1 MLTVEANAA
10 QVERRLA
17 DGGLACPDC
26 GEALAPWGWARARA
40 LREGSGSVVVRP
52 RRARCEGCGVSHVLL
67 PVFALLRR
75 ADVVDVIGS
84 ALVLKASG
92 AGARAIAAGLGRAVD
107 TVRGWLRRFSGR
119 AGVVREVFT
128 LVLVDTGVEPV
139 LPSPAATGFADA
151 VSAVVGAWVAA
162 CSRWPEIGEVSPWL
176 LACAASGG
184 RLLAPS
190 WP

>member
-10 QVERRLA
+10 EVERRLMG
-17 DGGLACPDC
+17 GGLVCPDC
-26 GEALAPWGWARARA
+26 GGVLAPWGWARARV
-40 LREGSGSVVVRP
+40 LRGGSGAVAVHP
-52 RRARCEGCGVSHVLL
+52 RRARCEECGVSHVLL

-75 ADVVDVIGS
+75 ADLAEVIGS
-84 ALVLKASG
+84 ALALKASG

-119 AGVVREVFT
+119 ARVVRAVFT
-128 LVLVDTGVEPV
+128 LVLVDIGVEPA
-139 LPSPAATGFADA
+139 LPAPAATGFADA

-162 CSRWPEIGEVSPWL
+162 CSRWPDIVEVSPWR
-176 LACAASGG
+176 LACAATGG
-184 RLLAPS
+184 QLLAPS